1 MAFHAFAEKQTFPMI
16 RLHSLFYPRCSFRD
30 VFILLCA
37 LALITTTG
45 LFPFLTQAATVDPV
59 VAEGQERVK
68 EGKQAQTQV
77 DKISD
82 QTEDLVTQYR
92 QVINTIEGLKVYNN
106 LLQKQVDNQ
115 LAEIGS
121 LEDSIDRVS
130 SIERQVVPLMVRMID
145 SLESFVQLDLPFL
158 AEEREKRVA
167 DLRAMMERSDVTAA
181 EKFRRVLEAYQI
193 ENDYG
198 RTIEAYTG
206 TLELNGKDHE
216 VNFLRIGRVSL
227 LFQTLAGERS
237 GVWDETNREWVDLA
251 PTRYRQQI
259 ANGLRIARKQ
269 AAPDLLVIPVPA
281 PQDSAS

>member
-1 MAFHAFAEKQTFPMI
+1 MI
-16 RLHSLFYPRCSFRD
+16 RLYFLFYPQSFISG
-30 VFILLCA
+30 VLNLLCLIGL
-37 LALITTTG
+37 LAITG

-59 VAEGQERVK
+59 VTEGQERVR
-68 EGKQAQTQV
+68 EGKQAQAQV
-77 DKISD
+77 DTLSD

-115 LAEIGS
+115 IAEIS
-121 LEDSIDRVS
+121 SIDDSIDRVS

-145 SLESFVQLDLPFL
+145 SLESFIQLDLPFL
-158 AEEREKRVA
+158 AQERQQRVA

-206 TLELNGKDHE
+206 TLELDGKAHT

-237 GVWDETNREWVDLA
+237 GVWDEANREWVDLA

-259 ANGLRIARKQ
+259 ADGLRIARKQ
-269 AAPDLLVIPVPA
+269 AAPDLLVMPVPA
-281 PQDSAS
+281 PQDPAS

>member
-1 MAFHAFAEKQTFPMI
+1 MK
-16 RLHSLFYPRCSFRD
+16 RLYSLPYPQSSTSSSLN
-30 VFILLCA
+30 LLCA
-37 LALITTTG
+37 LALITIA
-45 LFPFLTQAATVDPV
+45 LLPFPTWAATVDPV
-59 VAEGQERVK
+59 VTEGQERVK

-77 DKISD
+77 DRLSD

-92 QVINTIEGLKVYNN
+92 QVINTIEGLRVYNN

-115 LAEIGS
+115 MAEMGS
-121 LEDSIDRVS
+121 IEDSIDRVS

-145 SLESFVQLDLPFL
+145 ALESFMQLDLPFL
-158 AEEREKRVA
+158 GEEREKRVA

-206 TLELNGKDHE
+206 TLELDGKAQE

-227 LFQTLAGERS
+227 LFQTLSGERS
-237 GVWDETNREWVDLA
+237 GVWDQTNQGWAELS

-269 AAPDLLVIPVPA
+269 AAPDLLVMPVPA